1 MMRTVDEAT
10 CSAPPDAVW
19 PHAARVERWPT
30 ILSHYRWVTRRR
42 GEPGGDGLVEMA
54 AWRHFGPIP
63 WPTWWESEMWV
74 DDERREIRYRHVRGI
89 TKGMDVLW
97 TVTPHGTAGSLV
109 RIVHEWSG
117 PAWPLIGHAA
127 ARIVIGPVFVH
138 AIATRT
144 LQGVTR
150 AAEQSS

>member
-19 PHAARVERWPT
+19 PFAAQVERWPD
-30 ILSHYRWVTRRR
+30 ILPHYRWVTRHR

-54 AWRHFGPIP
+54 AWRQFGPLP
-63 WPTWWESEMWV
+63 WPTWWESEMWL
-74 DDERREIRYRHVRGI
+74 DPKRHEIRYRHVRGI

-97 TVTPHGTAGSLV
+97 TITPDTKGGSIV
-109 RIVHEWSG
+109 RIVHEWTG
-117 PAWPLIGHAA
+117 PAWPLIGHTA
-127 ARIVIGPVFVH
+127 ARLVVGPVFVH

-150 AAEQSS
+150 AAEQSA